1 MDGESKEE
9 KDGWDKHEEAK
20 LVHEVKEEVCSLDE
34 ARHTKNDRWFSDRR
48 YGRWTIKCD
57 NMGGTSIIVS
67 LKTDEIVQIG
77 WLTGSENF
85 VGK

>member
-1 MDGESKEE
+1 M
-9 KDGWDKHEEAK
+9 
-20 LVHEVKEEVCSLDE
+20 
-34 ARHTKNDRWFSDRR
+34 RR
-48 YGRWTIKCD
+48 GILKTIGDFQTGWTIKCD

-85 VGK
+85 VGNKTQLIVYCMLSFIGVVI